1 MVTYNC
7 GMMKQVP
14 QTIKKIESGDFIV
27 HSRSFEGGL
36 EKTVT
41 VGIIS
46 PAYHTPLHGE
56 GIDPRFYYLY
66 FRSAKF
72 INEDLKTHVYGIRD
86 GAEPLVY
93 DSYL

>member
-36 EKTVT
+36 EKTAT
-41 VGIIS
+41 VAIIS
-46 PAYHTPLHGE
+46 PAYHTPLHGKVLTH
-56 GIDPRFYYLY
+56 G
-66 FRSAKF
+66 F
-72 INEDLKTHVYGIRD
+72 IICIAGQQNL
-86 GAEPLVY
+86 
-93 DSYL
+93 